1 MRTILVVGGSKGVG
15 ERLVALNIDHHRV
28 INFSRS
34 RPSVDHANLTHC
46 EIDVLSDELPNLDE
60 LDQIFYCPGS
70 INLKPFNRLTKQ
82 DFQRDLEINFFGA
95 VKIIQAYL
103 EILKKG
109 DNPSITLFSTVAV
122 KMGMTFHASV
132 ASSKGA
138 IEGLVKSLA
147 SELAPTI
154 RVNAIAPTITNTT
167 LAASILRNEAMVEK
181 MIDRHPLKKI
191 LDPEE
196 VASMANYL
204 SSPLAK
210 SISGQIIEMDCGI
223 VNLK

>member
-138 IEGLVKSLA
+138 IEGLVRSLA

>member
-82 DFQRDLEINFFGA
+82 DFQRDLEINFFEN
-95 VKIIQAYL
+95 I
-103 EILKKG
+103 
-109 DNPSITLFSTVAV
+109 F
-122 KMGMTFHASV
+122 
-132 ASSKGA
+132 
-138 IEGLVKSLA
+138 
-147 SELAPTI
+147 
-154 RVNAIAPTITNTT
+154 
-167 LAASILRNEAMVEK
+167 
-181 MIDRHPLKKI
+181 
-191 LDPEE
+191 
-196 VASMANYL
+196 
-204 SSPLAK
+204 
-210 SISGQIIEMDCGI
+210 
-223 VNLK
+223 

>member
-34 RPSVDHANLTHC
+34 RPNVNHANLTHYD
-46 EIDVLSDELPNLDE
+46 IDVLSDELPNLDQ

-70 INLKPFNRLTKQ
+70 INLKPFNRLTNQ
-82 DFQRDLEINFFGA
+82 DFQKDLDINFFGA
-95 VKIIQAYL
+95 IKIIQAYL
-103 EILKKG
+103 DILKKG
-109 DNPSITLFSTVAV
+109 DNPTITLFSTVAV

-138 IEGLVKSLA
+138 VEGLVKSLA
-147 SELAPTI
+147 AELAPTI

-167 LAASILRNEAMVEK
+167 LASSMLRNDAMVEK

-191 LDPEE
+191 LDPQE

-223 VNLK
+223 VNIK

>member
-15 ERLVALNIDHHRV
+15 ERLVALNINQNRV

-34 RPSVDHANLTHC
+34 KPNMDHANLTHY
-46 EIDVLSDELPNLDE
+46 EVDILSDELPNLNQI
-60 LDQIFYCPGS
+60 DQIFYCPGS

-82 DFQRDLEINFFGA
+82 DFQHDLDINFFGA
-95 VKIIQAYL
+95 IKVIQTYL
-103 EILKKG
+103 DILKKG
-109 DNPSITLFSTVAV
+109 DDPSITLFSTVAV

-132 ASSKGA
+132 ASAKGA
-138 IEGLVKSLA
+138 VEGLVKSLA
-147 SELAPTI
+147 AELAPTI
-154 RVNAIAPTITNTT
+154 RVNAIAPTITNTG
-167 LAASILRNEAMVEK
+167 LASSILRNDAMIEK
-181 MIDRHPLKKI
+181 MVDRHPLKKI

-204 SSPLAK
+204 SSPVAK
-210 SISGQIIEMDCGI
+210 SISGQIIAMDCGI

>member
-1 MRTILVVGGSKGVG
+1 M
-15 ERLVALNIDHHRV
+15 
-28 INFSRS
+28 
-34 RPSVDHANLTHC
+34 
-46 EIDVLSDELPNLDE
+46 SDELPNLDE

-132 ASSKGA
+132 ASSKGP
-138 IEGLVKSLA
+138 IEGFVRSLA

-154 RVNAIAPTITNTT
+154 RVNAIAPTITNTS
-167 LAASILRNEAMVEK
+167 LAASILRNQAMVEK

>member
-34 RPSVDHANLTHC
+34 RPSVDHANLIHY

-138 IEGLVKSLA
+138 IEGLVRSLA

>member
-15 ERLVALNIDHHRV
+15 ERLVALNIDHNRV

-34 RPSVDHANLTHC
+34 KPSVDHANLTHH
-46 EIDVLSDELPNLDE
+46 EIDVLSDELPNLE
-60 LDQIFYCPGS
+60 KLDQIFYCPGS
-70 INLKPFNRLTKQ
+70 INLKPFNRLTRQ

-95 VKIIQAYL
+95 IKIIQEYL
-103 EILKKG
+103 DILKKG
-109 DNPSITLFSTVAV
+109 DKPSIILFSTVAV

-147 SELAPTI
+147 AELAPTV

-167 LAASILRNEAMVEK
+167 LAASILRNDAMVEK

>member
-34 RPSVDHANLTHC
+34 RPSVDHANLIHY